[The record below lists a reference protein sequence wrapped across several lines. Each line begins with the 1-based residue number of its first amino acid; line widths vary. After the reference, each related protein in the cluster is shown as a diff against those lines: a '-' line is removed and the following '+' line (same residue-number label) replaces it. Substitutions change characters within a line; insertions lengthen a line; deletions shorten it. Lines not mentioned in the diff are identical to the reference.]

1 MNNTYYVYGTFIE
14 RNRYKF
20 KNKKDAEKFIKY
32 ANKECKSSIEWI
44 FFEESIKEEFETDKD
59 AILPI
64 PVFYDPES
72 GKILEGT
79 VPQDLREELKG
90 ELIETESE

>member
-1 MNNTYYVYGTFIE
+1 MQNATQQPQMNVDLKNTT
-14 RNRYKF
+14 
-20 KNKKDAEKFIKY
+20 
-32 ANKECKSSIEWI
+32 SIETPTGKKI
-44 FFEESIKEEFETDKD
+44 FQQGVLLRKVSKFVAGTDKD

-90 ELIETESE
+90 ELIETETE

>member
-1 MNNTYYVYGTFIE
+1 MQNPQQPQMNVDLKNTT
-14 RNRYKF
+14 
-20 KNKKDAEKFIKY
+20 
-32 ANKECKSSIEWI
+32 SIETPTGKKI
-44 FFEESIKEEFETDKD
+44 FQQGVLLRKVSKFVSGTDKD

-79 VPQDLREELKG
+79 VPQDLRDELKG